1 MGLRELEQDLGQ
13 PSHGRRRP
21 FEQQRHVALR
31 LVKVLRPVLGGE
43 PQVGDPGKRCR
54 DLDGHLAKVWIGTHS
69 ATGVFH
75 AVLTHG
81 RPSKVSYQRTTVRTA
96 CTIELAMPLTGIRVL
111 DLTRLLPGAY
121 CTLLLADMGA
131 DVIKIEEPGG
141 GDYMRWTPPLVD
153 GQSAL
158 FNAINRNKRSVT
170 LDLKSEGGR
179 DLLLQLVDGADVL
192 VEGNRPGVMGRLGL
206 GWDVLHSRNARL
218 IMCSITGYGQDGPF
232 ASRAG
237 HDLNYMATAGALGLN
252 GDREGPPVPLSVQVA
267 DIGGG
272 GLQPAVAIL
281 GAMVGVQRGGEGRW
295 IDASMT
301 DGAVSW
307 LAMAFATHAGGETVA
322 RGEQRLAGRF
332 ACYRV
337 YACKG
342 GGYFSVAALEPKFW
356 SALCGALERPDL
368 VDLQFSED
376 DSVHVAVEEIFASRT
391 RIDWQQKLAALD
403 ACCEPVLDI
412 DEVASHP
419 QIAARRLIETH
430 ETGVEVRPA
439 IRMSEGWRR
448 RAAPRLGEHTA
459 EILSELGI
467 EGTKLEELKTS
478 GAI

>member
-1 MGLRELEQDLGQ
+1 MAGYRKS
-13 PSHGRRRP
+13 PTNAVP
-21 FEQQRHVALR
+21 RHNL
-31 LVKVLRPVLGGE
+31 
-43 PQVGDPGKRCR
+43 
-54 DLDGHLAKVWIGTHS
+54 S
-69 ATGVFH
+69 
-75 AVLTHG
+75 
-81 RPSKVSYQRTTVRTA
+81 
-96 CTIELAMPLTGIRVL
+96 MPLTGIRIL

-170 LDLKSEGGR
+170 LDLKSEAGR

-281 GAMVGVQRGGEGRW
+281 GAIVGVQRGGEGRW

-301 DGAVSW
+301 DGAVGW
-307 LAMAFATHAGGETVA
+307 LALVFAAHAARERVA
-322 RGEQRLAGRF
+322 RGDQRLAGRYP
-332 ACYRV
+332 CYRV
-337 YACKG
+337 YECRG
-342 GGYFSVAALEPKFW
+342 GGYYSVAALEPKFW
-356 SALCGALERPDL
+356 TAVCDALARPEL
-368 VDLQFSED
+368 ADLQYSED
-376 DSVHVAVEEIFASRT
+376 LDAQKQLEKVFATKTRDEWQEI
-391 RIDWQQKLAALD
+391 LAGAD
-403 ACCEPVLDI
+403 ACCEPVLDL
-412 DEVASHP
+412 DRKSV
-419 QIAARRLIETH
+419 
-430 ETGVEVRPA
+430 V
-439 IRMSEGWRR
+439 
-448 RAAPRLGEHTA
+448 
-459 EILSELGI
+459 
-467 EGTKLEELKTS
+467 
-478 GAI
+478 